1 MIGKL
6 FISLGVLVIG
16 GAAAAAELDVRAPV
30 VSVEPIA
37 APAETVTD
45 CPEQPADGSLGATL
59 RWDLGLTCSQRV
71 VRSDDVRGYRVFY
84 RWDNRIHSMVMGSD
98 PGATVALKV
107 RIN

>member
-1 MIGKL
+1 MIRKL
-6 FISLGVLVIG
+6 FTILAAMLLGG
-16 GAAAAAELDVRAPV
+16 TAAAAEIEVRAPV
-30 VSVEPIA
+30 VSVEPVA

-45 CPEQPADGSLGATL
+45 CPEQPAAGSLGATL

-71 VRSDDVRGYRVFY
+71 VRSNDVHGYRVFY
-84 RWDNRIHSMVMGSD
+84 RWDNRIHSLVMGRD